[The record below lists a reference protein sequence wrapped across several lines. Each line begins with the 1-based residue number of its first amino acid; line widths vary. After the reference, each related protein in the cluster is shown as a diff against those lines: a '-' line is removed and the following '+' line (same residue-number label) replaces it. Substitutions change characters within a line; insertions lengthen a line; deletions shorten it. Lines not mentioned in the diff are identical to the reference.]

1 MNMVGTPWK
10 AVIFSWLMQCRP
22 FRGENA
28 VMGHMVVP
36 WVMAAVMATQVGLF
50 LYSNVKYPYGC
61 TMDFRYLA
69 PAVLPGAVFLG
80 AAGQRLW
87 RSKREVPQYLA
98 VVLSCVV
105 FLFCVSGVFLYLTLS

>member
-1 MNMVGTPWK
+1 MVYVL
-10 AVIFSWLMQCRP
+10 A
-22 FRGENA
+22 RGRSERTTLFF
-28 VMGHMVVP
+28 

-98 VVLSCVV
+98 VVLSCIV